1 MNDEPPSAPN
11 DARSLSAHRAVLEQA
26 ARAACEER
34 LRRNLGDREWASWRA
49 KMLEFA
55 NMLLVWNRQ
64 ADAKETRV
72 DNVVVMS
79 KPRLNSGRK
88 AA

>member
-1 MNDEPPSAPN
+1 MMNKPGTPN
-11 DARSLSAHRAVLEQA
+11 EVRPLSARRAVLEQA

-34 LRRNLGDREWASWRA
+34 LKRNFGDAEWVSWRA

-55 NMLLVWNRQ
+55 NRLLAWDRRTGTE
-64 ADAKETRV
+64 ETRV
-72 DNVVVMS
+72 DNVVVMA
-79 KPRLNSGRK
+79 KPRLNPGRK